1 MAVFVLVHGSWHGGW
16 CWKRLTPLL
25 RAAGH
30 EVYAPTLAGLG
41 ERSHTLS
48 QGIDLETHVMDV
60 VNLMQFEDLKEVI
73 LVGHSMGGMV
83 IVGAADAS
91 PDRVRH
97 LVYLDAVTPGDG
109 QSLFDCLPEYRDL
122 FRQIAK
128 SVGDGWLVKYPA
140 DYGTFGVSDEN
151 DVKWLTQRLTSHPLA
166 CYEQGVRFR
175 NPSAL
180 ALPKTFIYCNGNKK
194 VGVKEYWVCLPDSF
208 PAGWGMYEI
217 KTAHDA
223 MITAPQELA
232 KVLVGIA
239 GSQ

>member
-1 MAVFVLVHGSWHGGW
+1 M
-16 CWKRLTPLL
+16 
-25 RAAGH
+25 
-30 EVYAPTLAGLG
+30 
-41 ERSHTLS
+41 S

-83 IVGAADAS
+83 IAGAADAS

-109 QSLFDCLPEYRDL
+109 QSLFDCLPEYRDS

-128 SVGDGWLVKYPA
+128 SVGDGWLFKYPA

-232 KVLVGIA
+232 KILVGIA

>member
-232 KVLVGIA
+232 KVLIGIT